1 MKRLIRRLFKLC
13 VASAVLGGL
22 VYAGTDAFSRH
33 WREFIVGQLAERGL
47 HLDFDRLMFNPFG
60 GLIAREVR
68 VFAGEERANVI
79 ASVDRLNLEFDYGKL
94 LEKKFVLNGLEL
106 SHANVTLP
114 VEDEN
119 GGHTLISLEDLS
131 ARAFL
136 REGVLEIRQAEGTL
150 SGIRLSIT
158 GMLTLPEKKPNA
170 PPTPKLDMLSVTH
183 QMEVLNAHQR
193 RIQKGLDWLQRFK
206 FDQAPEIRLDV
217 NGALDR
223 PLELSA
229 RLFFEATGLRYDSYV
244 CQELVAEAEFNAGL
258 IDLTRLYLKDP
269 TGQVNASATWRMG
282 TPELR
287 FQMTSSADLPSLAQA
302 FLNSDNLREI
312 VFYGT
317 PHLALNGVWYV
328 DGPLSKGKRP
338 VQVTGRLDCG
348 RFSTRGAV
356 FDGLEA
362 NIGVAPEGVYIRD
375 LLLRHE
381 TGTLTAQAL
390 SHETD
395 GFHYR
400 AVLRMDPNAF
410 LPFAQMPQTREIIG
424 RFQFTPK
431 SSIYF
436 EIEGSGPKA
445 DLQECVNKGRGD
457 LRNFRYRGVDLEQ
470 MEADVEFQGPIQHYR
485 NAKVRRA
492 EGVGEVTHVFVDD
505 HEKWVKLEGIHAKID
520 PVAVTS
526 CFAPNVAEQ
535 IAKYRLPITTEVEM
549 DGIIHYKDG
558 SLNDFRVKF
567 KHPTGTGRYALW
579 GEDMIIS
586 APEGDLIF
594 KGEDLKFD
602 VRGQLYGEPM
612 NAKGTVDLNPNREG
626 FSVNVKAGKFP
637 YEVFGKEVP
646 FDKLTADV
654 SSKGK
659 GSAFDIHSSLLG
671 GSFSLKGEIGEGER
685 LQPYSGELRLD
696 GVSFQRFAN
705 IYSKNTDT
713 EGDITGH
720 FRFVGRQDDW
730 MALKGGGAAIIVN
743 GNLYA
748 VPILGPLTPLLGSV
762 LPGQIKGYNVA
773 KEANCTFEVADGYVV
788 TKNFEALTSVFKIA
802 MDGKIDFIRDAVNL
816 TAQVRVRG
824 LPGLVFLPFSEL
836 LEYRGTGSIQDTDWK
851 SNLLRVGGKKGERA
865 PPSEENMEEAERIA
879 EGDRAR
885 VKVEEPKRPGS
896 IFNRPGGR

>member
-390 SHETD
+390 SHEMD

-436 EIEGSGPKA
+436 EIEGSGP
-445 DLQECVNKGRGD
+445 
-457 LRNFRYRGVDLEQ
+457 
-470 MEADVEFQGPIQHYR
+470 
-485 NAKVRRA
+485 
-492 EGVGEVTHVFVDD
+492 
-505 HEKWVKLEGIHAKID
+505 
-520 PVAVTS
+520 
-526 CFAPNVAEQ
+526 
-535 IAKYRLPITTEVEM
+535 
-549 DGIIHYKDG
+549 
-558 SLNDFRVKF
+558 
-567 KHPTGTGRYALW
+567 
-579 GEDMIIS
+579 
-586 APEGDLIF
+586 
-594 KGEDLKFD
+594 
-602 VRGQLYGEPM
+602 
-612 NAKGTVDLNPNREG
+612 
-626 FSVNVKAGKFP
+626 
-637 YEVFGKEVP
+637 
-646 FDKLTADV
+646 
-654 SSKGK
+654 
-659 GSAFDIHSSLLG
+659 
-671 GSFSLKGEIGEGER
+671 
-685 LQPYSGELRLD
+685 
-696 GVSFQRFAN
+696 
-705 IYSKNTDT
+705 
-713 EGDITGH
+713 
-720 FRFVGRQDDW
+720 
-730 MALKGGGAAIIVN
+730 
-743 GNLYA
+743 
-748 VPILGPLTPLLGSV
+748 
-762 LPGQIKGYNVA
+762 
-773 KEANCTFEVADGYVV
+773 
-788 TKNFEALTSVFKIA
+788 
-802 MDGKIDFIRDAVNL
+802 
-816 TAQVRVRG
+816 
-824 LPGLVFLPFSEL
+824 
-836 LEYRGTGSIQDTDWK
+836 
-851 SNLLRVGGKKGERA
+851 
-865 PPSEENMEEAERIA
+865 
-879 EGDRAR
+879 
-885 VKVEEPKRPGS
+885 
-896 IFNRPGGR
+896 